1 MLIAGG
7 LAILV
12 IFSLFLSM
20 VHNPP
25 TIGR

>member
-1 MLIAGG
+1 MWIAGG
-7 LAILV
+7 LAVLV

-20 VHNPP
+20 VSNPP